1 MPYVEET
8 IEITAPLNRVF
19 ALVAQQPER
28 MAEWWP
34 PIEMQERVTPA
45 PTQVGSISRYV
56 YNMVGIRI
64 KGEHKVMDMVE
75 NRHLLVKT
83 ISGIDAAFDFTFVP
97 VNGGVTRL
105 TVRVDYTLPGAIL
118 GQLLNRMTIE
128 RKNQEDLEQGL
139 KNLKSMIEEAV
150 SSQPSPISG

>member
-1 MPYVEET
+1 MPYVEKT
-8 IEITAPLNRVF
+8 IEISATVDTVY

-28 MAEWWP
+28 MVDWWP
-34 PIEMQERVTPA
+34 PIEVQERVTSA
-45 PTQVGSISRYV
+45 PTRVGSISRYV

-64 KGEHKVMDMVE
+64 KGEHKVIDMVD

-83 ISGIDAAFDFTFVP
+83 ISGIDAAFDFSFIP
-97 VNGGVTRL
+97 SSNGTRV
-105 TVRVDYTLPGAIL
+105 TVRVDYTLPGSIL

-139 KNLKSMIEEAV
+139 KNLKKMIEESV
-150 SSQPSPISG
+150 HV